1 MKDEQKVPSLRTRF
15 LKLGRTTPC
24 GVLGIWSDILS
35 LLPLELFFVHN
46 PFLGLDPLL
55 SLSQSNEYHHA
66 YSQRER

>member
-1 MKDEQKVPSLRTRF
+1 
-15 LKLGRTTPC
+15 
-24 GVLGIWSDILS
+24 
-35 LLPLELFFVHN
+35 LELFFVHN